1 MLYGIESNI
10 WVGHV
15 RTLNVLHWL
24 LRGTASRWWGYKSFI
39 AENYT
44 IASVI
49 TTNKN
54 QFNNRNEHGRN
65 IKHTHLFL
73 LRFSSTVL
81 EGIQWFPNKLRL
93 ELHFFLDQ
101 PTAQLHSAWPKVRR
115 EMPALQLHSLAVLQ
129 HIDDR
134 SHQGPGTEKKENNRT
149 DRITMSSTRCTA
161 FPFYLPLLIQQLI
174 MCACE

>member
-65 IKHTHLFL
+65 IKQTINILISFYFVSHLLFWRESNGFQTSYVLSWIFSWSTYSSAPQRMTKSQERNACSATSFISCPATH
-73 LRFSSTVL
+73 
-81 EGIQWFPNKLRL
+81 W
-93 ELHFFLDQ
+93 
-101 PTAQLHSAWPKVRR
+101 WPFTPGARHR
-115 EMPALQLHSLAVLQ
+115 EK
-129 HIDDR
+129 R
-134 SHQGPGTEKKENNRT
+134 E
-149 DRITMSSTRCTA
+149 
-161 FPFYLPLLIQQLI
+161 
-174 MCACE
+174 